1 MVTQRHTQRLIKW
14 LLAEHWVH
22 KQQNHTP
29 FSDAQ
34 LFKLREERLGFARL
48 NLAMWPLRTQLAS
61 WRRANPDAEWTQ
73 ALHDVFAVEEGK
85 SLSSSLQ
92 KAVADVHERLQI
104 LTSGHEGCPL
114 PTNAAELTVW
124 WSMQP
129 PNHSDS

>member
-14 LLAEHWVH
+14 LLIEHWVH

-34 LFKLREERLGFARL
+34 LFKLRDERLGFARL
-48 NLAMWPLRTQLAS
+48 TLAMWPLRSALAS
-61 WRRANPDAEWTQ
+61 WRRANSGKNWSE
-73 ALHDVFAVEEGK
+73 ALEDIFAVEEGK
-85 SLSSSLQ
+85 NLSGVLQ
-92 KAVADVHERLQI
+92 RAVHDINQRLQI

-114 PTNAAELTVW
+114 PTTSEELAVW

-129 PNHSDS
+129 PDHSDS